1 MMKKMKKID
10 VLNDQV
16 TRFAHDNKQT
26 CSDNFVYIR
35 PMGGKSMSGQL
46 KSDVEV
52 FRQLQWHHSLK
63 T

>member
-26 CSDNFVYIR
+26 CSDNFVYIYIYCSTII
-35 PMGGKSMSGQL
+35 KS
-46 KSDVEV
+46 
-52 FRQLQWHHSLK
+52 F
-63 T
+63 